1 VARWLFRSRKPSSSL
16 TDVFNLRPAIE
27 AVRRFC
33 VWLLRVAFPPRP
45 LTAATAEIVSCRVNF
60 SRLAIALTVRFGW
73 SGGWVLG

>member
-1 VARWLFRSRKPSSSL
+1 MARWLFRSRKPSSSL

-33 VWLLRVAFPPRP
+33 VWLLRVASPPT